1 MGLWIEVQREN
12 TNQVWK
18 VLEKGENRFEEGI
31 RGPCWR
37 IYSTNLWRGP
47 QVNRSGMKVAGLWCS
62 DHGGRLRHRASW
74 LTPGLY
80 ALLCCP
86 VAS

>member
-31 RGPCWR
+31 RGPWWR
-37 IYSTNLWRGP
+37 IYSTNL
-47 QVNRSGMKVAGLWCS
+47 
-62 DHGGRLRHRASW
+62 
-74 LTPGLY
+74 
-80 ALLCCP
+80 
-86 VAS
+86 